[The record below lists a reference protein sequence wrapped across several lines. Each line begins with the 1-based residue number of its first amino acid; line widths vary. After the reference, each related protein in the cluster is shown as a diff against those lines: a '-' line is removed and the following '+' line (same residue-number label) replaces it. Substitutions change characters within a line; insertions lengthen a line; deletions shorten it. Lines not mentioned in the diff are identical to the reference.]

1 MTTRSIFSTGI
12 TPRNNQGGSGEAK
25 NQRTGNALIDL
36 RIAELAEKGMIQ
48 PFHNDCVQPCSYDVH
63 LGPTLLVETEDGFT
77 KVDISDRSEREP
89 LQMPPGAFALG
100 ETVEYLDIPNNVE
113 AHLHLVSSRAREGL
127 NHSLAGLVDAGF
139 KGVLTLELK
148 NILQYGFIPLYP
160 GLRIAQLTFFEYADE
175 ANQPYR
181 GRYFEDTRVSM
192 RKGGKDL
199 LVTQGIQDL

>member
-1 MTTRSIFSTGI
+1 
-12 TPRNNQGGSGEAK
+12 
-25 NQRTGNALIDL
+25 
-36 RIAELAEKGMIQ
+36 MIQ

-148 NILQYGFIPLYP
+148 NISIILHLSIISSSIFLSS
-160 GLRIAQLTFFEYADE
+160 FC
-175 ANQPYR
+175 
-181 GRYFEDTRVSM
+181 VSFC
-192 RKGGKDL
+192 DL
-199 LVTQGIQDL
+199 FL